1 MLLTRETETCESREC
16 EASRAVTKEN
26 PVLGVGVGRRLRL
39 SLATELVQ
47 DQHGIYET
55 LSIKKTRKYT
65 K

>member
-1 MLLTRETETCESREC
+1 MNLVSVRPV
-16 EASRAVTKEN
+16 RAVTKEN
-26 PVLGVGVGRRLRL
+26 PILGVGVGRRLRL

-55 LSIKKTRKYT
+55 LSIKKTRKYR